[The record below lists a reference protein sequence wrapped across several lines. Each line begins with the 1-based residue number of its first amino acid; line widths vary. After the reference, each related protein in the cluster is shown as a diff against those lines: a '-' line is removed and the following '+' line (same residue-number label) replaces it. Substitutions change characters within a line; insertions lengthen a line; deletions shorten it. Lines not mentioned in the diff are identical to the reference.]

1 VLVARGRDIP
11 ARIGSRD
18 VVVVLVSGR
27 NTVVVDRDMV
37 VVEAVVPEHWGRS
50 TVVVGRKHILANK
63 RVVVVR
69 VLQER
74 LEAAAAE
81 KLSGVRSLAPSCV
94 GSV

>member
-1 VLVARGRDIP
+1 MLVARGRDIP

-18 VVVVLVSGR
+18 VVVVLVSDR

-37 VVEAVVPEHWGRS
+37 VVEAVVPAYWGRS